1 MIPFW
6 NWFFRTLFGVFLWP
20 LTKLKVE
27 GRQYLPS
34 GPFILVAGSHTT
46 ELEPGFIAIWLRRQ
60 MRFYAKQEIWKNRFM
75 GLLMDLT
82 GQIPV
87 SRSGVREDAESA
99 TTKAVDVLRTGSVL
113 GVFPE
118 GTRSR
123 DGMVHAGHP
132 SFVYVAAEYGHDVP
146 IVPVGLVDMRR
157 CFKWKKGAARIVIGE
172 PLTVR
177 QITRELGLPSER
189 IEARTALAVTAYVM
203 RRIAALSGKE
213 YSPKRLATGSRRD
226 GS

>member
-1 MIPFW
+1 MIRFW

-20 LTKLKVE
+20 VAKVRVE
-27 GRQYLPS
+27 GRQHLPS
-34 GPFILVAGSHTT
+34 GPFLLIAGSHTT

-60 MRFYAKQEIWKNRFM
+60 MRFYAKQEIWKNRFL
-75 GLLMDLT
+75 GLLMDAT

-99 TTKAVDVLRTGSVL
+99 TAKAVEVLRHGAVL

-132 SFVYVAAEYGHDVP
+132 SFVYFASEYGHDVP
-146 IVPVGLVDMRR
+146 IVPVGLVDMHR
-157 CFKWKKGAARIVIGE
+157 CFRWRGGAARIVIGE
-172 PLTVR
+172 SLTV
-177 QITRELGLPSER
+177 G
-189 IEARTALAVTAYVM
+189 
-203 RRIAALSGKE
+203 
-213 YSPKRLATGSRRD
+213 
-226 GS
+226 